1 VDGDPRLF
9 VVVGLPGSGK
19 TTVARAVA
27 ARWDAVRMN
36 PDEELRRLGVDL
48 FDEEAR
54 ARLEARMTA
63 DTARL
68 LAAGRSVV
76 VEFGSWTRAE
86 RDALLALARAAG
98 AAAELH
104 VLDPDLEVI
113 WRRLD
118 RRNREPGEAVIDRA
132 TLESY
137 LPYWHPPTAAE
148 RAAWD

>member
-1 VDGDPRLF
+1 
-9 VVVGLPGSGK
+9 
-19 TTVARAVA
+19 
-27 ARWDAVRMN
+27 
-36 PDEELRRLGVDL
+36 
-48 FDEEAR
+48 
-54 ARLEARMTA
+54 
-63 DTARL
+63 
-68 LAAGRSVV
+68 
-76 VEFGSWTRAE
+76 
-86 RDALLALARAAG
+86 
-98 AAAELH
+98 